1 MVKTSLISRLSEI
14 FEEKSKLSRLSRLA
28 SLYEAKC
35 IKTAQAD
42 PFAFLDEN
50 DEELAPQPQ
59 AAAPQQAPALEFVE
73 PQQDDDPFG
82 FIESDDDGPEAF
94 PPVEDFSLPEPEE
107 DSPEVKKLERQVKGF
122 LGSDYGPLIEQ
133 QIEQQGSKA
142 KALQFLYDNYRAL
155 YEDLDDLGGESLDN
169 YNEGG
174 DDYGV
179 TTSDD
184 IGADSYDD
192 FYGSE
197 LGYDTP
203 SSEPEGLQ
211 QGIQDIFEE
220 GAEKGSE
227 DFIAGTTV
235 TRSKY
240 DKNKYD
246 RMRSLVNRKA
256 INPVALFNV
265 LGDRDYD
272 DLSDAEKAEVIERV
286 TSPPD
291 ELTEDQKQRWIA
303 AKENKLEEFRARQR
317 GYQKTYEQKTRN
329 VATEEGAKAIDFK
342 NAYQRAKNQMVKLFE
357 ITRAEAAERVDQEIA
372 RRVGSGQDKV
382 QAARALYN
390 ELKNQAAVQKL
401 IEKFVTKYMKKHPD
415 ASEEQVR
422 AAVSGKS
429 AEEIKEI
436 MKQHKIR

>member
-42 PFAFLDEN
+42 PFAFLDES
-50 DEELAPQPQ
+50 DEEPAPQPQ

-235 TRSKY
+235 TRSTHDKKKY
-240 DKNKYD
+240 DKM
-246 RMRSLVNRKA
+246 RMLLERKGITPGAFFNSLE
-256 INPVALFNV
+256 
-265 LGDRDYD
+265 GRDYD
-272 DLSDAEKAEVIERV
+272 NLSDEEKISVFEKAVN
-286 TSPPD
+286 P
-291 ELTEDQKQRWIA
+291 ELS
-303 AKENKLEEFRARQR
+303 AKLIEEFRARQR
-317 GYQKTYEQKTRN
+317 EYDKKRDQKRRDTST
-329 VATEEGAKAIDFK
+329 AEGASAVDWK
-342 NAYQRAKNQMVKLFE
+342 NAAQRAKNQLQKLFE
-357 ITRAEAAERVDQEIA
+357 LSREEAVERFNQEIE
-372 RRVGSGQDKV
+372 RRVSAGEDKI
-382 QAARALYN
+382 QAARSFYN
-390 ELKNQAAVQKL
+390 DLTNQAVLKKL
-401 IEKFVTKYMKKHPD
+401 KDKFIKKIVTKKRFGID
-415 ASEEQVR
+415 EEKARQMVE
-422 AAVSGKS
+422 GKS
-429 AEEIKEI
+429 VDELREMLLEY
-436 MKQHKIR
+436 KIDRPKKKVT